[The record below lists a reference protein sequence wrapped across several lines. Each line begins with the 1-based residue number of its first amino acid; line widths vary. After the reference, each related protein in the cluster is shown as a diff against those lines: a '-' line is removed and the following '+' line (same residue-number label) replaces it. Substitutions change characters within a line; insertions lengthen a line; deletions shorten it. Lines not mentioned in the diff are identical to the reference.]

1 MATKISS
8 KSNNS
13 VASDDVEK
21 KDEKETSIDISIS
34 LDKLSLR
41 PKKKLLVLPLAGIIV
56 YRAHRSRPN
65 TFPKNRRPDFSYG
78 SFHVYKRPFCK
89 EFLEFC
95 FQRFHVALWSAARE
109 YNLQGILDHVMGDRK
124 RKLLFTWDQEQCTDT
139 GFMCLDRKDKPLFL
153 KQLDYIW
160 QNKYSNLPWR
170 AGGYSPSNTLLI
182 TDPVKAL
189 LNPPNNGIFP
199 ETYDPEYKEDR
210 FLGPN
215 GELRMFLEGLSEA
228 KDVPTYVKDHRIGQP
243 PIIPDHSDWGYYSK
257 IVRAFE
263 KKGTTDDKI

>member
-124 RKLLFTWDQEQCTDT
+124 RKLLFTW
-139 GFMCLDRKDKPLFL
+139 
-153 KQLDYIW
+153 
-160 QNKYSNLPWR
+160 
-170 AGGYSPSNTLLI
+170 
-182 TDPVKAL
+182 
-189 LNPPNNGIFP
+189 PNNGIFP